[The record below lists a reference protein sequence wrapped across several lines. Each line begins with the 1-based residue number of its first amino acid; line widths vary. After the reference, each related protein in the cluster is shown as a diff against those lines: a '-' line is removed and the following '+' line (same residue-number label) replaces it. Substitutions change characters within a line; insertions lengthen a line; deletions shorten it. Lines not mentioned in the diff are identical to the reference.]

1 MANQQ
6 VVQGPAPII
15 RQAQTVP
22 QIPIL
27 NIQQAQASPTFG
39 FNPPFGGAP
48 GVGVQAGPVR
58 LGFGESQDVRSQ
70 VAGLP
75 MLGPFGSTPAVESRA
90 IRRCPPGHRLAIDGL
105 CYPKQLLAK
114 RSRLRMWP
122 AEAAPPITR
131 AEAKSLAT
139 RERTEKKIK
148 TLGKRAGLKVTG

>member
-1 MANQQ
+1 M
-6 VVQGPAPII
+6 PDLPILRI
-15 RQAQTVP
+15 QEAQATPVTRVPGVRGAAERFFPGGATGFQTVP
-22 QIPIL
+22 
-27 NIQQAQASPTFG
+27 A
-39 FNPPFGGAP
+39 
-48 GVGVQAGPVR
+48 
-58 LGFGESQDVRSQ
+58 SQDVRSQ

-75 MLGPFGSTPAVESRA
+75 MLGPFGTVPAVEQRA

-105 CYPKQLLAK
+105 CYPKQLLGK
-114 RSRLRMWP
+114 RSPLRAWP